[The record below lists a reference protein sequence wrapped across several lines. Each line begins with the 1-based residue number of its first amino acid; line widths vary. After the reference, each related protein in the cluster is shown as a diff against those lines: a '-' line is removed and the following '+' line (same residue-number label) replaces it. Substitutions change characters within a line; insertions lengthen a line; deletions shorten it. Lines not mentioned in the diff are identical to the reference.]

1 MNYVTDR
8 ATDHTTDCII
18 TTEQLT
24 KKYKNFTSVNN
35 VSLHIRKGSI
45 YGFLG
50 PNGAGKSTTMKML
63 LGLTKPTSGSFTIDG
78 KHFPADRLAIL
89 KEIGSFIESPSFYSN
104 LTGRENLDIIRRI
117 LKLPKSTVD
126 EALEL
131 VGLTEFGDRLAK
143 KYSLG
148 MKQRLG
154 LAGALL
160 GRPPILILDEPT
172 NGLDPSGIHEIRN
185 LVKSLPTLYDCTV
198 LISSHMLSEIELMA
212 DDIGILNHGRLL
224 FEGSLRRYADCMN
237 RNWHLNLPETDVE
250 IYVKNSGASFTGDG
264 IRYHIL
270 QYDEESA
277 DIIIKSFD
285 WEAGELNSELADK
298 MDEWLDSINVPSEDR
313 PKQNEWK
320 HTTLLRKEDNRDH
333 LIMFFDEDTNQLYVV
348 EYFL

>member
-1 MNYVTDR
+1 MDY
-8 ATDHTTDCII
+8 II

-63 LGLTKPTSGSFTIDG
+63 LGLTAPTKGSFTIDG
-78 KHFPADRLAIL
+78 KQFPGDRIAIL
-89 KEIGSFIESPSFYSN
+89 KEIGSFIEVPSFYAN

-117 LKLPKSTVD
+117 LGLPKAEVED
-126 EALEL
+126 ALEL
-131 VGLTEFGDRLAK
+131 VGITEFGDRLAK

-185 LVKSLPTLYDCTV
+185 LVKSLPDLYDCTV
-198 LISSHMLSEIELMA
+198 LISSHMLSGIELIA
-212 DDIGILNHGRLL
+212 DDIGILNHGQLL
-224 FEGSLRRYADCMN
+224 FEGSMNDLRQYALQSGFAAD
-237 RNWHLNLPETDVE
+237 NLEDVFLSMVE
-250 IYVKNSGASFTGDG
+250 KDN
-264 IRYHIL
+264 
-270 QYDEESA
+270 
-277 DIIIKSFD
+277 
-285 WEAGELNSELADK
+285 
-298 MDEWLDSINVPSEDR
+298 MDR
-313 PKQNEWK
+313 KQRAK
-320 HTTLLRKEDNRDH
+320 L
-333 LIMFFDEDTNQLYVV
+333 
-348 EYFL
+348 

>member
-1 MNYVTDR
+1 MNYITDH

-63 LGLTKPTSGSFTIDG
+63 LGLTKPTAGSFTIDG

-172 NGLDPSGIHEIRN
+172 IAQDWKGRQTIGGIIR
-185 LVKSLPTLYDCTV
+185 S
-198 LISSHMLSEIELMA
+198 LSERGKLVIAILHDMDFVAENFERVIIMA
-212 DDIGILNHGRLL
+212 HGQ
-224 FEGSLRRYADCMN
+224 M
-237 RNWHLNLPETDVE
+237 
-250 IYVKNSGASFTGDG
+250 
-264 IRYHIL
+264 
-270 QYDEESA
+270 
-277 DIIIKSFD
+277 
-285 WEAGELNSELADK
+285 LADGTARDVF
-298 MDEWLDSINVPSEDR
+298 MQDEALKTARLQKPYMMQLSEVLGYERAYLTVD
-313 PKQNEWK
+313 EI
-320 HTTLLRKEDNRDH
+320 LRD
-333 LIMFFDEDTNQLYVV
+333 QVS
-348 EYFL
+348 

>member
-1 MNYVTDR
+1 MDY
-8 ATDHTTDCII
+8 II

-24 KKYKNFTSVNN
+24 KKYKNFTSVNH

-63 LGLTKPTSGSFTIDG
+63 LGLTTPTKGSFTIDG
-78 KHFPADRLAIL
+78 KDRIAIL
-89 KEIGSFIESPSFYSN
+89 KEIGSFIEAPSFYAN

-117 LKLPKSTVD
+117 LGLPKADVED
-126 EALEL
+126 ALEL

-143 KYSLG
+143 QYSLG

-185 LVKSLPTLYDCTV
+185 LVKSLPSLYDCTV
-198 LISSHMLSEIELMA
+198 LISSHMLSEIELIA

-224 FEGSLRRYADCMN
+224 FEGSMNDLRQYALKSGFAAD
-237 RNWHLNLPETDVE
+237 NLEDVFLSMVE
-250 IYVKNSGASFTGDG
+250 KDN
-264 IRYHIL
+264 
-270 QYDEESA
+270 
-277 DIIIKSFD
+277 
-285 WEAGELNSELADK
+285 
-298 MDEWLDSINVPSEDR
+298 MDR
-313 PKQNEWK
+313 KQRAK
-320 HTTLLRKEDNRDH
+320 L
-333 LIMFFDEDTNQLYVV
+333 
-348 EYFL
+348 

>member
-1 MNYVTDR
+1 MDY
-8 ATDHTTDCII
+8 II

-63 LGLTKPTSGSFTIDG
+63 LGLTAPTKGNFTIDG
-78 KHFPADRLAIL
+78 KQFPGDRIAIL
-89 KEIGSFIESPSFYSN
+89 QEIGSFIEAPSFYAN

-117 LKLPKSTVD
+117 LGLPKAKVED
-126 EALEL
+126 ALEL

-185 LVKSLPTLYDCTV
+185 LVKSLPDLYDCTV
-198 LISSHMLSEIELMA
+198 LISSHMLSEIELIA
-212 DDIGILNHGRLL
+212 DDIGILNHGQLL
-224 FEGSLRRYADCMN
+224 FEGSMNDLRQYALQSGFAAD
-237 RNWHLNLPETDVE
+237 NLEDVFLSMVE
-250 IYVKNSGASFTGDG
+250 KDN
-264 IRYHIL
+264 
-270 QYDEESA
+270 
-277 DIIIKSFD
+277 
-285 WEAGELNSELADK
+285 
-298 MDEWLDSINVPSEDR
+298 MDR
-313 PKQNEWK
+313 KQRAK
-320 HTTLLRKEDNRDH
+320 L
-333 LIMFFDEDTNQLYVV
+333 
-348 EYFL
+348 